1 MELDKT
7 KQEAKQI
14 RRDIIDMTHAVGTH
28 GAHIG
33 GSLSAVELFATLYFN
48 ILRYDKNN
56 MISEDRDRFILSKG
70 HAAMTLYATLHRVGV
85 VTDEE
90 IKTFKGNG
98 SKFANH
104 PYMYPEKGVE
114 FSSGSL
120 GHGLSLGVGTALALQ
135 HKGNNTSKVFVYQG
149 DGECDEGS
157 VWEAAMSASHYGLNN
172 LILIIDR
179 NKIQLDGFTED
190 IMSQAK
196 IFDRFKS
203 FGWEV
208 NYIDGHDIDDIYKQ
222 ITTGLAN
229 QKRPLAFIANTIK
242 GKGVSFIENRY
253 EWHIGTLN
261 DKLYNQAIEE
271 LNNERNQ

>member
-1 MELDKT
+1 ME
-7 KQEAKQI
+7 
-14 RRDIIDMTHAVGTH
+14 
-28 GAHIG
+28 
-33 GSLSAVELFATLYFN
+33 
-48 ILRYDKNN
+48 
-56 MISEDRDRFILSKG
+56 
-70 HAAMTLYATLHRVGV
+70 
-85 VTDEE
+85 
-90 IKTFKGNG
+90 
-98 SKFANH
+98 
-104 PYMYPEKGVE
+104 
-114 FSSGSL
+114 
-120 GHGLSLGVGTALALQ
+120 
-135 HKGNNTSKVFVYQG
+135 
-149 DGECDEGS
+149 
-157 VWEAAMSASHYGLNN
+157 
-172 LILIIDR
+172 
-179 NKIQLDGFTED
+179 
-190 IMSQAK
+190 